1 MLHMPHALCFCQVAL
16 VRNCPDPPSL
26 NFFLSCAFTCHCPN
40 GGRASPLLSGRA
52 SPLQHCMWA
61 SLTQKRKR
69 TLSAVTGIVL
79 LPTSRP
85 SSTARACRR
94 TFLHN
99 RHQCR
104 GLRPCFTSTGWRAD
118 GGGPRLCRTILW
130 NCMCRS
136 RAKSLTLWHCRC
148 KYYPVCLCM
157 PLLRLLL
164 TPKVPIFPR
173 SQPIL
178 QGDHLLLGGPQLLL
192 QIFILLPRYPIA
204 PIGISPAPTFPIL
217 ATPRP
222 FLVVLLLVFLLLFL
236 HCASSLFTVFFDE
249 TKSHSVCVVQ
259 LWGRSSNCQHACS
272 PL

>member
-1 MLHMPHALCFCQVAL
+1 MLCASVKLRWFE
-16 VRNCPDPPSL
+16 NGPDPPSL

-69 TLSAVTGIVL
+69 TISAVTGIVL

-85 SSTARACRR
+85 SSTARTCRR

-118 GGGPRLCRTILW
+118 GGGPRLCRTICW

-204 PIGISPAPTFPIL
+204 PIGISPCSNLSNFGHTTAFSCCPSSGFPAPL
-217 ATPRP
+217 
-222 FLVVLLLVFLLLFL
+222 
-236 HCASSLFTVFFDE
+236 
-249 TKSHSVCVVQ
+249 
-259 LWGRSSNCQHACS
+259 S
-272 PL
+272 PLRVLPLHRFLR